1 MRGSSG
7 NAFGLGV
14 RFRKGKIEMRRID
27 CLKNVRLCL
36 LRALRLF
43 FPVVMLA
50 TAMVW
55 ADGPDFCHRPQ
66 LAGKAS
72 LTVPGFVV
80 RRGLGVAN
88 FAPELRLPVE
98 LVYDSSSE
106 SSGLFGHAWRCPQLE
121 SSVRWDKDGLLW
133 TTPWGE
139 QLKFFP
145 KKTGKAAK
153 NAVMIPSV
161 EAEKRGRGL
170 FAPYSD

>member
-27 CLKNVRLCL
+27 CLKNVRLLCL
-36 LRALRLF
+36 SRALRLF
-43 FPVVMLA
+43 SPVIMLA
-50 TAMVW
+50 TAMAW
-55 ADGPDFCHRPQ
+55 ADSPDFRHRPQ
-66 LAGKAS
+66 LAGKVS

-106 SSGLFGHAWRCPQLE
+106 SSGLFG
-121 SSVRWDKDGLLW
+121 
-133 TTPWGE
+133 
-139 QLKFFP
+139 
-145 KKTGKAAK
+145 
-153 NAVMIPSV
+153 
-161 EAEKRGRGL
+161 
-170 FAPYSD
+170 